1 MKDDYGTIRGTSTFE
16 ETGLCFITIDTE
28 KKTLKKA
35 YVNTLN
41 EYTEEL
47 K

>member
-1 MKDDYGTIRGTSTFE
+1 MKEDHGIIRGTSTFE
-16 ETGLCFITIDTE
+16 ETGLCFITIDLE
-28 KKTLKKA
+28 KKTLKKS